1 MSVNETTN
9 SSKMEQ
15 QKSTFVDCVETPQIN
30 VARKAATGIKRSF
43 ILYRILKENSPFIN
57 YDVNL

>member
-1 MSVNETTN
+1 MSVNERTN

-30 VARKAATGIKRSF
+30 VARKAATGKRSF

-57 YDVNL
+57 YDL

>member
-1 MSVNETTN
+1 
-9 SSKMEQ
+9 MEQ